1 MFLGQD
7 FKGDI
12 TKSEAGILE
21 MVAWIAIY
29 SSGSLIS
36 KLKRKQF
43 DKAQIMM
50 MVYDVREYSARL
62 SKMYCSLLNLSQTY
76 NNLFASDLRREQL
89 DGISKRFENLN
100 EAVTITNTVFSQY
113 KSDLPMNAAASQRIH
128 VASSLFVDGE
138 ITLDIIECVRCLCDE
153 IEEYYQLV
161 LGCLKMC
168 RSLAQEERRLLDN
181 LDDLEELYNECFDN
195 AWEALQATIELIDPK
210 NLTEEEKQRAKECCQ
225 NFHEFLVKNFHR
237 MNNAE
242 FMHHVMA
249 VKYYRHQME
258 KELMIGERFTLFPAD
273 SDRERNARAMI
284 AALDS
289 LGLETRKSSGGDKL
303 QFTTLS
309 ILALKDALGYDG
321 EMETFIRFLG
331 QNYHGKIGIPKPS
344 ALSIERS
351 KENTLSLKTD
361 SRNVEKWAKTKRTI
375 DRIKM
380 GISNFMDGLPLDDNA
395 KPMVGNVVPTT
406 LVAIQNENCVVS
418 VKSC

>member
-76 NNLFASDLRREQL
+76 NNLFASDLRRDQL
-89 DGISKRFENLN
+89 GGISQRFEALN
-100 EAVTITNTVFSQY
+100 EAVAITNTVFSQY
-113 KSDLPMNAAASQRIH
+113 KSELP
-128 VASSLFVDGE
+128 ASSAISQGNRLGAGLVVNGE
-138 ITLDIIECVRCLCDE
+138 ITLSIVECAQCLCDE
-153 IEEYYQLV
+153 VEEFSKLV
-161 LGCLKMC
+161 LGCLMMC
-168 RSLAQEERRLLDN
+168 QSLMQEENRLLGYVDE
-181 LDDLEELYNECFDN
+181 LEELYNECFDN

-225 NFHEFLVKNFHR
+225 NFPEFLVKNFHR
-237 MNNAE
+237 MTNIE

-258 KELMIGERFTLFPAD
+258 KELVIGERFTLFPDD
-273 SDRERNARAMI
+273 SDRDRKARAVVT
-284 AALDS
+284 ALDS
-289 LGLETRKSSGGDKL
+289 LGLGTRKSSGGDKL

-321 EMETFIRFLG
+321 EMETFIKFLG
-331 QNYHGKIGIPKPS
+331 QNYCGEVGIPKPS

-351 KENTLSLKTD
+351 KENALSLKTD
-361 SRNVEKWAKTKRTI
+361 ARNVEKWAKMKRTI
-375 DRIKM
+375 DKIKM
-380 GISNFMDGLPLDDNA
+380 NVDDFIERLPLDDDA
-395 KPMVGNVVPTT
+395 KPIVANAVPTT
-406 LVAIQNENCVVS
+406 LVAIQNESCMVS